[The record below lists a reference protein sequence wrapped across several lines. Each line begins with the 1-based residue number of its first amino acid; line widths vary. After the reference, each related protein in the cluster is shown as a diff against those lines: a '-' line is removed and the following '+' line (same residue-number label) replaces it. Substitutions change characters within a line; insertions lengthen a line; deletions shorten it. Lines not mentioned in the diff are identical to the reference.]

1 MIVLSLLK
9 AGRGKPNIWIE
20 AGIHAREWI
29 APAMAIYIIDQ
40 LLNNDKDGFLSKLN
54 FHILPCAN
62 PDGYEFSRMP
72 KEDGGVSNNVN
83 RMEAYFSNYRYLFD
97 KISIYRIDCGEKIVQ
112 SMVALIL
119 SA

>member
-54 FHILPCAN
+54 FHILPIAN

-72 KEDGGVSNNVN
+72 EPDGVSNVIQN
-83 RMEAYFSNYRYLFD
+83 RCLHILVFD
-97 KISIYRIDCGEKIVQ
+97 KTSIYRN
-112 SMVALIL
+112 
-119 SA
+119 

>member
-1 MIVLSLLK
+1 MAAKYPFATATLIGKSIERRPMIVLSLLK

-83 RMEAYFSNYRYLFD
+83 RMEA
-97 KISIYRIDCGEKIVQ
+97 
-112 SMVALIL
+112 
-119 SA
+119 

>member
-1 MIVLSLLK
+1 MLVLSLQK
-9 AGRGKPNIWIE
+9 AGRGRPNIWIE

-40 LLNNDKDGFLSKLN
+40 LLNNDVDGFLSKLN

-62 PDGYEFSRMP
+62 PDGYEFSRLH
-72 KEDGGVSNNVN
+72 KDDGGVSNVIQN
-83 RMEAYFSNYRYLFD
+83 RCFTIIFD

-112 SMVALIL
+112 SMVDLTL

>member
-72 KEDGGVSNNVN
+72 KEDGGVSNNVK
-83 RMEAYFSNYRYLFD
+83 RMEAVFD

>member
-1 MIVLSLLK
+1 MKVLHLEK
-9 AGRGKPNIWIE
+9 AGPGKPNIWIE

-29 APAMAIYIIDQ
+29 APAMATYIIDQ
-40 LLNNDKDGFLSKLN
+40 LVNNDKDGFLSKLN

-72 KEDGGVSNNVN
+72 KEDGGVSNNGN
-83 RMEAYFSNYRYLFD
+83 RMEAVFD

>member
-83 RMEAYFSNYRYLFD
+83 RMEAVFD